1 MERGLSEGLFM
12 KESYEEVTFKACEKR
27 EKKMPG
33 GENNLRLFFSVW
45 KTKK

>member
-1 MERGLSEGLFM
+1 MERGLSEGLFR

-27 EKKMPG
+27 EKMPG
-33 GENNLRLFFSVW
+33 GENNLRLIFSVW